1 MSFRYKS
8 ALLSLVS
15 TLLIYGWFFVKL
27 LFARHAGTSVDPVVH
42 LGGTVLAVVVVQI
55 VGHIVIAGTSS
66 DKYDAM
72 DERERG
78 FDRRA
83 TSVGYYILIVGALAA
98 VATLHL
104 GFSAADM
111 GYAVVLAI
119 VVAECTRQLV
129 FLIAHHRAIG

>member
-15 TLLIYGWFFVKL
+15 MAAIYGWFFATLMWGHSSVMANIGRLILTVIL
-27 LFARHAGTSVDPVVH
+27 LAG
-42 LGGTVLAVVVVQI
+42 VQA
-55 VGHIVIAGTSS
+55 VGHIILAVTSRE
-66 DKYDAM
+66 KYSGM

-98 VATLHL
+98 ISTLHM
-104 GFSAADM
+104 GASGPNM
-111 GYAVVLAI
+111 GYAVLLAI
-119 VVAECTRQLV
+119 VIAECARQAV
-129 FLIAHHRAIG
+129 FLFLHHRAA

>member
-15 TLLIYGWFFVKL
+15 LVLIYGWFFVAL
-27 LFARHAGTSVDPVVH
+27 LYDRHADPAQMMMRLAGSV
-42 LGGTVLAVVVVQI
+42 LLTAAIQI
-55 VGHIVIAGTSS
+55 VGHIIIALTSS
-66 DKYDAM
+66 DKYSAM

-78 FDRRA
+78 FDRRG
-83 TSVGYYILIVGALAA
+83 TSVGYYVLILGALCA

-104 GFSAADM
+104 GAHGPDI

-119 VVAECTRQLV
+119 VLAECARQALFLV
-129 FLIAHHRAIG
+129 LHHKAV

>member
-8 ALLSLVS
+8 ALLSLTS
-15 TLLIYGWFFVKL
+15 MALIYGWFFVKL
-27 LFARHAGTSVDPVVH
+27 LTQRHVGVLVDPVVQ
-42 LGGTVLAVVVVQI
+42 LGGTVLAVAVVQI
-55 VGHIVIAGTSS
+55 IGHIIIAGTSS

-83 TSVGYYILIVGALAA
+83 TSVGYYLLIVGALAA
-98 VATLHL
+98 ISTLHM
-104 GFSAADM
+104 GASGPYM

-119 VVAECTRQLV
+119 VVAECARQGV
-129 FLIAHHRAIG
+129 FLILHHRAA